1 MRLAPHTAQH
11 LWSFSMDIHEASVPI
26 SPAPRYFPRVQRAR
40 SLGTF
45 VPVFPKARDLCLQF
59 LSWCTRLS
67 RAQTTTSLP
76 PLLLHLC
83 SRLGRRPFGERSPLS
98 YFPSTF
104 ASLEELPV
112 SAQMRLKRDTLGG
125 VFLGAPSA
133 LCGSRDCSQG
143 RFRFTCDTLSSTS
156 GLLEKWSYS
165 FQDDQKFRLS
175 R

>member
-1 MRLAPHTAQH
+1 MPCGYVSSRPPFRTVREAFTSYGSTPSVCLHGYP
-11 LWSFSMDIHEASVPI
+11 HEASVPI

-83 SRLGRRPFGERSPLS
+83 SRLGHRPFGERSPLS

-133 LCGSRDCSQG
+133 LCGSPMLTQG
-143 RFRFTCDTLSSTS
+143 KS
-156 GLLEKWSYS
+156 GLPVCSSAVCSE
-165 FQDDQKFRLS
+165 
-175 R
+175 